1 MDNPHDHHPEK
12 DTAAAP
18 PTPTQAEL
26 EAVLDADE
34 ADVAAGRTVPLEP
47 VLAKN
52 AGSVHAGGGNSLT
65 SRVWL
70 EVVIGS
76 AG

>member
-47 VLAKN
+47 VLARMREAAELIRQKR
-52 AGSVHAGGGNSLT
+52 AAKEATTHART
-65 SRVWL
+65 
-70 EVVIGS
+70 
-76 AG
+76 